1 MPEKTLSTNPVT
13 EKEVINSINCLDKS
27 PRSIKNIISGYNQMV
42 SLGLFEPTLLAN
54 TFVPIEAFN
63 TLVSK
68 VKLFV
73 KENNRNRSWPSFLN
87 DIRAAVI
94 KTSTIDVT
102 NMSFSDALFAL
113 GQKKYGRITKI
124 ELARSLSKDDN
135 RICYET
141 TYRWILG
148 KTIPTMTTTI
158 KKVKD
163 ILDPLLNANGQL
175 GSKLQY
181 PQKKK
186 EKSNKSLKYHI
197 KQSER
202 YISEVQ
208 QFISYKLDNIL
219 PKQDKPFES
228 QVTDINLKRAYFC
241 KPERGR
247 SWKRTSEGIFKSEQN
262 RNEQF
267 SFFFSS
273 LRNLYSDGTDM
284 ISIGDLLNDK
294 ALEEMTDLAISDEIS
309 KNTAIEVLRIAQSEC
324 EINSYLSQY
333 YPDISNYHTFEEW
346 NNYIEYLKIRI
357 KQLIRNIE
365 DVKPD
370 KNGTKNIEFILR
382 KDHISQ
388 LKTHKEILS
397 SMIKHASSYETSS
410 VSSMYSHA
418 TAAFYQI
425 SIFGCPLRCD
435 NFCSLKWLGEIDE
448 NKEHQIKCDD
458 KNAYIYRI
466 NNEYRI
472 YVPKGMLKNR
482 ANKEI
487 TDISRSI
494 EYASETISRYLEVR
508 NIYLQSNQTTSE
520 YFFIDSVR
528 CGRVNRRPMSNIFS
542 SHTLR
547 AIQNLYPE
555 MNHINGI
562 NPQAMRHLC
571 ATLYLA
577 THSQDFTGLST
588 LLMDS
593 LKTVLKIYAK
603 NDHTGNS
610 QVISDWG
617 ISLVKDNA

>member
-1 MPEKTLSTNPVT
+1 MPEKILSSNPVT
-13 EKEVINSINCLDKS
+13 EKEVINAINCLDKS

-63 TLVSK
+63 TLVCK
-68 VKLFV
+68 VKIFV
-73 KENNRNRSWPSFLN
+73 KVNNRNQSWPSFLN

-124 ELARSLSKDDN
+124 ELARSLSKEDN

-141 TYRWILG
+141 TYRWVLG

-158 KKVKD
+158 GKVKD

-181 PQKKK
+181 PHKKK
-186 EKSNKSLKYHI
+186 AKSNKPLKYHI

-208 QFISYKLDNIL
+208 QFTSYKLDNIL

-241 KPERGR
+241 KPNKGR
-247 SWKRTSEGIFKSEQN
+247 SWTRTSEEIFKSEQN

-267 SFFFSS
+267 SFFFNS
-273 LRNLYSDGTDM
+273 LKNLYHDATDM
-284 ISIGDLLNDK
+284 ISISDLLNDK
-294 ALEEMTDLAISDEIS
+294 ALEEMTDLSIGDEIS

-333 YPDISNYHTFEEW
+333 YPDTSNYQSFEDW
-346 NNYIEYLKIRI
+346 NNYIEYLKLRI
-357 KQLIRNIE
+357 KQLIKSIE
-365 DVKPD
+365 DVNPE

-388 LKTHKEILS
+388 LNIHKEILL
-397 SMIKHASSYETSS
+397 SMIKKAATYPISSR
-410 VSSMYSHA
+410 SSMYSYA

-448 NKEHQIKCDD
+448 NKEHQITNDK

-487 TDISRSI
+487 TDISRSV
-494 EYASETISRYLEVR
+494 EYASETISKYLDAR
-508 NIYLQSNQTTSE
+508 STYLNTNQATSE

-528 CGRVNRRPMSNIFS
+528 CGRIQRRPMSNLFS

-562 NPQAMRHLC
+562 NPHAMRNLC

-593 LKTVLKIYAK
+593 LETVLKIYAK

-617 ISLVKDNA
+617 ISLVKDAA